1 MVGHFREW
9 FSGLGWLTIVSDL
22 DFKQGTKYY
31 AHNAH
36 WKYAY
41 MTPE

>member
-22 DFKQGTKYY
+22 DFKQGTQYY

-36 WKYAY
+36 
-41 MTPE
+41 